1 MLLQELHNL
10 PSVSNRQRLLST
22 YANGETLSTAEYAF
36 LANTSKL
43 LNSCI
48 DKKFIQQAANLM
60 GETVIDKL
68 ERSIAE
74 DILLHHELLSIE
86 LKKRRTEYFEKKNE
100 KYRENSITAE
110 KA

>member
-1 MLLQELHNL
+1 
-10 PSVSNRQRLLST
+10 
-22 YANGETLSTAEYAF
+22 
-36 LANTSKL
+36 
-43 LNSCI
+43 
-48 DKKFIQQAANLM
+48 M